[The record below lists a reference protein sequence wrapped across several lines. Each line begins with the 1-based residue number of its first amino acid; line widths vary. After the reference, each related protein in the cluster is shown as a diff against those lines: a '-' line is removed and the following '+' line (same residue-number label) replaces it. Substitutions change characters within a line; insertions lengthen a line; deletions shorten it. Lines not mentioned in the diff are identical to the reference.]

1 MMFIRN
7 SLRLKLTLW
16 LVLFLGVLLGG
27 SGFLLYHGFK
37 WILIRSIDSTMDTVG
52 LELRRVVQ
60 EHNQD
65 RWKRSIE
72 NEEEELFTIPLFV
85 QIIEVFPSTPRP
97 PLIVERSRALSDS
110 ALFLPRTWPVAS
122 PQVIFGHESGKE
134 QMLSRYPIRMSV
146 SQPITK
152 GSQVFIVQAG
162 TPLKDTYQTAHSLLL
177 ILLIACPLLLGLA
190 SWGGYIVLSRALAP
204 VNKVV
209 ATARQITAEDL
220 SHRIDGPG
228 GKDEIGQ
235 LVETFNT
242 MIARLEQSIHQIRR
256 FSSDVSH
263 EFKSPLAV
271 IFSEIDVA
279 LRKERSWT
287 EAASTLGTIREEAVR
302 LGKIVD
308 NLLFLSRAESQDKQ
322 PEFRAVS
329 MDEIVLQAFE
339 NFDPVARRKDIAL
352 NITKLEPFTVTGDAT
367 LLGRLLTNLIDNAL
381 KYTLPSGRV
390 DIALIRSRGHGILSV
405 ADTGIGIP
413 ENALSHIFD
422 RFFRVEQAGA
432 SERGGSGLGLAIA
445 KWITTVHG
453 GAIEVQS
460 RLHQG
465 TVFRVTFPLK
475 E

>member
-1 MMFIRN
+1 
-7 SLRLKLTLW
+7 
-16 LVLFLGVLLGG
+16 
-27 SGFLLYHGFK
+27 
-37 WILIRSIDSTMDTVG
+37 
-52 LELRRVVQ
+52 
-60 EHNQD
+60 
-65 RWKRSIE
+65 
-72 NEEEELFTIPLFV
+72 
-85 QIIEVFPSTPRP
+85 
-97 PLIVERSRALSDS
+97 
-110 ALFLPRTWPVAS
+110 
-122 PQVIFGHESGKE
+122 
-134 QMLSRYPIRMSV
+134 
-146 SQPITK
+146 
-152 GSQVFIVQAG
+152 
-162 TPLKDTYQTAHSLLL
+162 
-177 ILLIACPLLLGLA
+177 
-190 SWGGYIVLSRALAP
+190 
-204 VNKVV
+204 
-209 ATARQITAEDL
+209 
-220 SHRIDGPG
+220 
-228 GKDEIGQ
+228 
-235 LVETFNT
+235 
-242 MIARLEQSIHQIRR
+242 
-256 FSSDVSH
+256 
-263 EFKSPLAV
+263 
-271 IFSEIDVA
+271 
-279 LRKERSWT
+279 
-287 EAASTLGTIREEAVR
+287 VR

-445 KWITTVHG
+445 KWIATVHG